1 MEVTCVLTLI
11 SLRKRGLDMG
21 MGRGF
26 SGNQA
31 AKSQV
36 GLIAASLP
44 SGPGKRR

>member
-1 MEVTCVLTLI
+1 MIDL
-11 SLRKRGLDMG
+11 G

-36 GLIAASLP
+36 GLIAANLP
-44 SGPGKRR
+44 SGPGRRRR